1 VPHKPRWLAAAVVA
15 VKEAGPPLAPPPP
28 VLDGKSSAATE
39 QLHVL
44 PNPSDSNVIAAAV
57 VAVTEAAPPLA
68 PPPPVLSGKSSGDG
82 LKLRWEVPQT
92 RGCPVTGF
100 ALQCCLAAAFL
111 AAVRHECSEVSLS
124 S

>member
-1 VPHKPRWLAAAVVA
+1 MPHKPRWLAAAVVA
-15 VKEAGPPLAPPPP
+15 VKEAG
-28 VLDGKSSAATE
+28 
-39 QLHVL
+39 
-44 PNPSDSNVIAAAV
+44 
-57 VAVTEAAPPLA
+57 PPLA